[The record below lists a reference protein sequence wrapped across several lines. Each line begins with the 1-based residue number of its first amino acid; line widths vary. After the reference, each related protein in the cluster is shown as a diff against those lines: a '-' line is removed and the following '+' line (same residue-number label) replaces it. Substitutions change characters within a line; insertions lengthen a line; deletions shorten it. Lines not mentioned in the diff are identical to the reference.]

1 MRKTIKTA
9 DFVTY
14 IEDILFWLLA
24 GVLILYFI
32 FTYNNG
38 EIRFYMFIAILLG
51 ILLYISLISKFFIKT
66 NVTIINFIKMAII
79 TIFTIILM
87 PFKFL
92 LKLIMRI
99 FKPIFSLIRSFKEIL
114 TKFMQKIID
123 TTKSTKIYNKFV
135 KKSKKE
141 EGFRENL

>member
-14 IEDILFWLLA
+14 IEDILFWLLT

>member
-14 IEDILFWLLA
+14 IEDILFWILT

-99 FKPIFSLIRSFKEIL
+99 FKPIFSLIRSFKENL
-114 TKFMQKIID
+114 TKFIQKIID

>member
-14 IEDILFWLLA
+14 IEDILFWILT
-24 GVLILYFI
+24 GILILYFI

>member
-14 IEDILFWLLA
+14 IEDILFWILT

>member
-1 MRKTIKTA
+1 
-9 DFVTY
+9 
-14 IEDILFWLLA
+14 
-24 GVLILYFI
+24 
-32 FTYNNG
+32 
-38 EIRFYMFIAILLG
+38 MFIAILLG

-99 FKPIFSLIRSFKEIL
+99 FKPIFSLIRNFKEIL
-114 TKFMQKIID
+114 TKFTQKIID

>member
-99 FKPIFSLIRSFKEIL
+99 FKPIFSLIRSFKENL
-114 TKFMQKIID
+114 TKFIQKIID

>member
-14 IEDILFWLLA
+14 IEDILFWLLT

-92 LKLIMRI
+92 LKLIMKI